1 MVIQP
6 QICFTA
12 EINQIKIKTALFFN
26 AVPLVF
32 YLYLSRFILLYTS
45 LDAVLL

>member
-12 EINQIKIKTALFFN
+12 EINQIKKKPLFFN